1 LREIEQGDAG
11 LVLGRA
17 LGDGV
22 DCAPGDAEIDDL
34 GIEATCQLMTVR
46 H

>member
-1 LREIEQGDAG
+1 LREIEQGDAA

-17 LGDGV
+17 LGVAV
-22 DCAPGDAEIDDL
+22 DCVPGDAEIDDL
-34 GIEATCQLMTVR
+34 GIEATYQLMTVR